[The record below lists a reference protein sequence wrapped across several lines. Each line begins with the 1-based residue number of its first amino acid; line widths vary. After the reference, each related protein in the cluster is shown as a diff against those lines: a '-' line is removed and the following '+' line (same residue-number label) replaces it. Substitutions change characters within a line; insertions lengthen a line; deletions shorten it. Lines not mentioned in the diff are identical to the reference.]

1 DVELLSDAGA
11 YAYLSALVLMY
22 ASVCAAGPYAI
33 PNVRVRARAVYTN
46 NPPTSAFRGFGGMQ
60 VAFGYESQLDL
71 VARALELHPLELRRR
86 RFLRKGDTLP
96 VGQRLE
102 TAVALEVCLERAWAA
117 LGPPAEPS
125 GPDRRVGRGL
135 ACSLQPYG

>member
-1 DVELLSDAGA
+1 RAKLVWTRHESLLARPKRHPFTMRYRSGATRDGRVIAHDIELLSDSGA

-22 ASVCAAGPYAI
+22 ASVCAAGPYRV

-71 VARALELHPLELRRR
+71 VARALGLDRLEVRRR
-86 RFLRKGDTLP
+86 RF
-96 VGQRLE
+96 
-102 TAVALEVCLERAWAA
+102 
-117 LGPPAEPS
+117 
-125 GPDRRVGRGL
+125 
-135 ACSLQPYG
+135 